1 MRPRAGGGE
10 PGQSPA
16 GWTALIFIGL
26 GLSMIVMDVTIV
38 NVSLPQIIADLDI
51 SSIDSEWIQSMYSLV
66 FAALLITFGR
76 LGDKVGRRTV
86 FVIGCVVFGLASAI
100 ATQVDTGAQL
110 IAVRALQGVGG
121 AMISPNSLSL
131 LNSLYQGPRRN
142 IAFAV
147 YGAILAGMAGIGPL
161 LGGYLTEYYSWR
173 HSFGVN
179 VPIAVVV
186 IIGCLLF
193 VPNTRD
199 EHALGRDLWGMLL
212 SAVGI
217 GALVFGLIEGRID
230 GWWIAIRDVH
240 LLGITFPQGGLSPVP
255 IAFAIA
261 VVTLVGL
268 WFFEEERR
276 RRKAALLIDMT
287 LFKIRSFGFGS
298 LVALIVSLGEFG
310 ILFAL
315 PLFVQNALGY
325 SPLGSG
331 ALTASVAAG
340 ALIAGATAAQ
350 LANRTSPRAVT
361 RLGMALEV
369 VGIVSL
375 GLVVS
380 AHVPRW
386 HMVVCLVVYGV
397 GIGLAQSQLV
407 NIILGKVPVEES
419 GQASGTEATAR
430 RIGTA
435 LGSAVIG
442 TILFVG
448 LQSDTERKVAEVE
461 GVTAEQATEIG
472 KAVEDSDGVAISEIA
487 RQPGGEAV
495 AEASREAFAE
505 ALRRTAFVAGGLVA
519 VGLATTAVLPS
530 GRPEE
535 TVRRS
540 PSGPRRAPSRT

>member
-1 MRPRAGGGE
+1 MTHGAGAGAQDRPV
-10 PGQSPA
+10 
-16 GWTALIFIGL
+16 GWTALVFIGL

-38 NVSLPQIIADLDI
+38 NVSLPQIIKDLDI

-76 LGDKVGRRTV
+76 LGDRIGRRTV
-86 FVIGCVVFGLASAI
+86 FVMGAIVFGGASFL
-100 ATQVDTGAQL
+100 ATQVDTGGQL

-121 AMISPNSLSL
+121 AMLSPNSLSL
-131 LNSLYQGPRRN
+131 LNSLYQGKRRN
-142 IAFAV
+142 VAFAI
-147 YGAILAGMAGIGPL
+147 YGAILAGMAGVGPL
-161 LGGYLTEYYSWR
+161 LGGYLTEYYTWR

-179 VPIAVVV
+179 VPLAIVV
-186 IIGCLLF
+186 ILGCLRF

-199 EHALGRDLWGMLL
+199 EHALGRDLIGMAL
-212 SAVGI
+212 SAIGI
-217 GALVFGLIEGRID
+217 GALVFGLIEGRSD

-240 LLGITFPQGGLSPVP
+240 LFGVTFPTGGLSPVP

-325 SPLGSG
+325 SPLHSG
-331 ALTASVAAG
+331 ALTASLAAG
-340 ALIAGATAAQ
+340 ALVAGATAAPI
-350 LANRTSPRAVT
+350 ANRTSPRTVT
-361 RLGMALEV
+361 RIGMSLEV
-369 VGIVSL
+369 IGIVSL
-375 GLVVS
+375 SLVVS
-380 AHVPRW
+380 AHVPAW
-386 HMVVCLVVYGV
+386 QMVVCLVVYGL

-407 NIILGKVPVEES
+407 NIILGQVPVEES

-448 LQSDTERKVAEVE
+448 LQSDTEQKVGEVE
-461 GVTAEQATEIG
+461 GVTSEQASEIG
-472 KAVEDSDGVAISEIA
+472 KTVEETDGVAIDEIA
-487 RQPGGEAV
+487 REPGGEQV

-505 ALRRTAFVAGGLVA
+505 ALRRTSFVAGGLVA
-519 VGLATTAVLPS
+519 VGLATTALLPS
-530 GRPEE
+530 GRPED
-535 TVRRS
+535 TTRRK
-540 PSGPRRAPSRT
+540 PSGPRQPANP